1 MDRAKTILYFGY
13 GSNMS
18 TQYLIKRRKIIPHES
33 KVGVLKDYQLIMNM
47 GGPNFLEPSFAN
59 IRKCKGSRVEG
70 VIHQIYE
77 KDLQKIVNTEGE
89 DYELVKLSIHA
100 DRKKKTAYTLIYKT
114 DETKDIPPS
123 KRYLKI
129 LVNAAKENHAQIQ
142 KQIKILENRLDKALV
157 KFNEALAHNK
167 KLRET
172 IDNLRRERA
181 QFDKIYKNLVW
192 PDASLTNT
200 HSAI

>member
-1 MDRAKTILYFGY
+1 MSKGKTLLYFGY

-18 TQYLIKRRKIIPHES
+18 TQYLIKRRKIIPIS
-33 KVGVLKDYQLIMNM
+33 SQVGVLEGYQLIMNM

-59 IRKCKGSRVEG
+59 IRKCEGFSVEG
-70 VIHQIYE
+70 VIHEIDE

-100 DRKKKTAYTLIYKT
+100 NGKKKTAYTLIYIT

-129 LVNAAKENHAQIQ
+129 LISAAKANNLSTNYIES
-142 KQIKILENRLDKALV
+142 LERRPNVYYPIVSEIFALRV
-157 KFNEALAHNK
+157 YLWVW
-167 KLRET
+167 LRT
-172 IDNLRRERA
+172 
-181 QFDKIYKNLVW
+181 
-192 PDASLTNT
+192 
-200 HSAI
+200 